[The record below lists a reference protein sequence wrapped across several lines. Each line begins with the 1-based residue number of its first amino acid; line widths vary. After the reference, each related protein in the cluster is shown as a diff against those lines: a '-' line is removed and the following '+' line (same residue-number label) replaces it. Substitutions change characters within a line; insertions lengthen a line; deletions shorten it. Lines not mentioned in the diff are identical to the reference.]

1 MALVVIEK
9 DGLVYSTKSHEAW
22 ENIYFPKLTFFFS
35 CFSNARE
42 RTQSYNLLFFVF
54 FLSVSV
60 LQIRVD
66 GSSLALQ
73 YETVQAVDNGPI
85 LRDMAFSSDYHY
97 LYVMSETQVRCTKTH
112 TRAYTHSIFSILDH
126 LESGVK

>member
-1 MALVVIEK
+1 MWC
-9 DGLVYSTKSHEAW
+9 VYNMW
-22 ENIYFPKLTFFFS
+22 CVF
-35 CFSNARE
+35 C
-42 RTQSYNLLFFVF
+42 LF
-54 FLSVSV
+54 

-97 LYVMSETQVRCTKTH
+97 LYVMSETQVRCTKKNTCTH
-112 TRAYTHSIFSILDH
+112 NFIHILLDH
-126 LESGVK
+126 